1 VGLIDRIRSVG
12 YTDLEPDFVPAWE
25 GAPTMSLAEA
35 ADEISG
41 GSDVLIAARNFLDQ
55 VNGVD
60 RATLQ
65 ELIEQR
71 PSGTGDQRAD
81 AMLGALAEYVATR
94 FDLCSPAWAGEPARF
109 LDRFWFVSKEP
120 AFRAISLVQSPAAL
134 KRRGILWPERSMQ
147 RV

>member
-1 VGLIDRIRSVG
+1 M
-12 YTDLEPDFVPAWE
+12 E
-25 GAPTMSLAEA
+25 
-35 ADEISG
+35 

-55 VNGVD
+55 VNHVD
-60 RATLQ
+60 RVTLQ
-65 ELIEQR
+65 ELIEQQ
-71 PSGTGDQRAD
+71 PSATGDRRAD

-94 FDLCSPAWAGEPARF
+94 FDLRCPAWAGEPTRF
-109 LDRFWFVSKEP
+109 LDRFWFVSDVP

>member
-1 VGLIDRIRSVG
+1 MGLIDRIRTVG

-25 GAPTMSLAEA
+25 GAPTTSLADA
-35 ADEISG
+35 ADEILE

-55 VNGVD
+55 VNHDD
-60 RATLQ
+60 RVTLQ
-65 ELIEQR
+65 ELIEQQ
-71 PSGTGDQRAD
+71 PSATGDRRAD

-94 FDLCSPAWAGEPARF
+94 FDLRAPAWAAEPTRF
-109 LDRFWFVSKEP
+109 LDRFWFVSDVP

>member
-1 VGLIDRIRSVG
+1 MGLIDRIRTVG
-12 YTDLEPDFVPAWE
+12 YTDLEPDVVPTWE
-25 GAPTMSLAEA
+25 GARTTSLAEA
-35 ADEISG
+35 ADEILD
-41 GSDVLIAARNFLDQ
+41 GSDVLLAARNFLDQ
-55 VNGVD
+55 VSHVD

-65 ELIEQR
+65 ELIER
-71 PSGTGDQRAD
+71 PPKATGDQRAD

-94 FDLCSPAWAGEPARF
+94 FDLYAPAWAAEPTRF
-109 LDRFWFVSKEP
+109 LDRFWFISDVP